1 MQRRTCLDNQ
11 RCRGGALAELL
22 NCRCRGAEMQ
32 MCRGGGVM
40 VRCICLDV
48 HMYGVIELQRCKGA
62 EVLRC

>member
-48 HMYGVIELQRCKGA
+48 QRYGVIEL
-62 EVLRC
+62 